1 MSDVVNEQN
10 LVKLL
15 LKALPGYERRLRQ
28 IKEEMAKLAKEK
40 EVTERKIEEMRRDLE
55 YYRQKGVDIEA
66 VKKQL
71 EKEEKSRR
79 IRHTFL

>member
-1 MSDVVNEQN
+1 MVNEQN

-15 LKALPGYERRLRQ
+15 LKTLPGYERRLQQ
-28 IKEEMAKLAKEK
+28 IKEKMARLAKEK
-40 EVTERKIEEMRRDLE
+40 EVTERKIEEMRKDLE

-66 VKKQL
+66 VKRQL
-71 EKEEKSRR
+71 EKEERSRR

>member
-1 MSDVVNEQN
+1 MVNEQN

-15 LKALPGYERRLRQ
+15 LKALPGYERRLQQ
-28 IKEEMAKLAKEK
+28 IKKEMARLAKEK

-79 IRHTFL
+79 IRRTFL

>member
-1 MSDVVNEQN
+1 MVNEQN

-15 LKALPGYERRLRQ
+15 LKTLPGYERRLRQ
-28 IKEEMAKLAKEK
+28 IKEEMTKLAKEK

-79 IRHTFL
+79 IRYTFL